1 MRFFGRSLIGLFLL
15 AVTLGVLALA
25 GQVIFAAV
33 QERLADKGPASP
45 AREREFSAS
54 VMQAVPG
61 RVVPVMTVFGEVRSR
76 RTLELRSPRAGT
88 VNWLAEGFEDGA
100 AVAAGQV
107 LLRLDP
113 ADAIAA
119 RDLALS
125 DLATA
130 EAEAGE
136 AARALLLAR
145 DELVAAEAQAAL
157 RAQALARQNDLSAR
171 GVGSAAA
178 VETAALAASAADQAV
193 LSRRQALS
201 QAETRV
207 DLAAAART
215 RQQITLAEAERAL
228 AETELRAEFAGSLSG
243 VSVVAGGIVSANER
257 LAELIDPEALE
268 VSFRLSTAQFAR
280 LIDAA
285 GRLTSAPVVISLD
298 VTEAEIAAHGRL
310 ARVGAAVGAGQTGRL
325 VYASLDAA
333 PGFRPGDFVT
343 VRIEEPALTD
353 VFVLPA
359 TALGPQGSVLA
370 LAADDRLEE
379 LQVEVLRRQEDAVI
393 LRAPALAGREVV
405 TDRSPLLGAGIRV
418 RPVRPE
424 GSAGEAAL
432 VAPEPEALVELTD
445 ERRAR
450 LVAFVEGNSR
460 MPAEAKARVLAQLA
474 QDLVPAQVIERLEQ
488 RMGG

>member
-25 GQVIFAAV
+25 GQVILAAV
-33 QERLADKGPASP
+33 QERLADKGPVAP

-54 VMQAVPG
+54 VMQALPG

-88 VNWLAEGFEDGA
+88 VNWLADGFEDGA

-130 EAEAGE
+130 EAEAAE

-145 DELVAAEAQAAL
+145 DELAAAEAQAAL
-157 RAQALARQNDLSAR
+157 RAQALARQNDLAAR

-193 LSRRQALS
+193 LSQRQALS
-201 QAETRV
+201 QAEARV
-207 DLAAAART
+207 DRAAAART

-228 AETELRAEFAGSLSG
+228 AETELRAEFGGSLSG
-243 VSVVAGGIVSANER
+243 VTVVAGGIVGANER

-285 GRLTSAPVVISLD
+285 GRLVAAPVVISLD
-298 VTEAEIAAHGRL
+298 VSEVEIAARGRL
-310 ARVGAAVGAGQTGRL
+310 ARVGAAVGTGQTGRL
-325 VYASLDAA
+325 VYAALDAA

-343 VRIEEPALTD
+343 VRIEEPALAD
-353 VFVLPA
+353 VIVLPA
-359 TALGPQGSVLA
+359 TALGPQGSVLV
-370 LAADDRLEE
+370 LAAGDRLEE
-379 LQVEVLRRQEDAVI
+379 LPVEVLRRQEDAVI

-405 TDRSPLLGAGIRV
+405 TDRSPLLGAGIRI

-424 GSAGEAAL
+424 G
-432 VAPEPEALVELTD
+432 
-445 ERRAR
+445 
-450 LVAFVEGNSR
+450 
-460 MPAEAKARVLAQLA
+460 
-474 QDLVPAQVIERLEQ
+474 
-488 RMGG
+488 